1 MFLFFDSIIQNYF
14 TGIKIV
20 YIIFWVYFQWDSEV
34 TVVYTNAYPAFHCK
48 YLQVLHVRTRGHNGG
63 ILDLTFLQG
72 HGFRVTGKSGPRV
85 LHVPVTVFF
94 QTCVLM
100 MQ

>member
-20 YIIFWVYFQWDSEV
+20 YIISWVYFQLDSEV
-34 TVVYTNAYPAFHCK
+34 TVVYTNAYPVFHCI
-48 YLQVLHVRTRGHNGG
+48 YLVLNVRTRGHNGG

-72 HGFRVTGKSGPRV
+72 HG
-85 LHVPVTVFF
+85 
-94 QTCVLM
+94 
-100 MQ
+100 